1 MRSYENKNG
10 RDALNSFCKTDSCSE
25 KSECFSYKIWIEIKA
40 IFFLKK
46 FQLSNYYFSFSIF
59 RRWMLSGP
67 ETTRLLHQFDGQY
80 QEDSDEHGGRLNHEM
95 GLSAQK
101 TFKQQVNNLVDVV
114 RKMGNPFLDDFP
126 ELVTL
131 DSRDCAGDD
140 VAKAVMNLGTLG
152 QTQYKEYV
160 KAVIEDRTISIHNTI
175 KRNNIPLYKKQ
186 PLRNKSKQTKK
197 IAALQN
203 NVALFAQLY
212 IAMQSRNADL
222 EEFFSHEVQPFPPSL
237 SEFGNLRLPSAK
249 SELLKCLIPS
259 TQAEPPTQF
268 DCSVLDGAVV
278 VHCLPVTGSNTFDDY
293 AHNVFIPHLSRQ
305 RSTRVDVV
313 WDTYIPNSLKQSTRE
328 KRGKGVRRKVDG
340 GTKLPFN
347 WMSFLRDPLNKEE
360 LFHFLSLKVA
370 RHSWPERKTIHVT
383 SGKYATHMSAM
394 VLNQIML

>member
-1 MRSYENKNG
+1 
-10 RDALNSFCKTDSCSE
+10 
-25 KSECFSYKIWIEIKA
+25 
-40 IFFLKK
+40 
-46 FQLSNYYFSFSIF
+46 
-59 RRWMLSGP
+59 MLSGP
-67 ETTRLLHQFDGQY
+67 ETTRLLHQFKGQY
-80 QEDSDEHGGRLNHEM
+80 LEDSDEHGGRLNHEM
-95 GLSAQK
+95 GLSGQK
-101 TFKQQVNNLVDVV
+101 TFKQLVNNLVDVV

-126 ELVTL
+126 ELITL
-131 DSRDCAGDD
+131 DSRDCADDD
-140 VAKAVMNLGTLG
+140 VAKAVMNLDTLG
-152 QTQYKEYV
+152 QTQYKKYV
-160 KAVIEDRTISIHNTI
+160 KAVIQDRTISIHNTI

-212 IAMQSRNADL
+212 IAMHSRNADL

-259 TQAEPPTQF
+259 PQAEPPTQF
-268 DCSVLDGAVV
+268 DRSVLDGAVV
-278 VHCLPVTGSNTFDDY
+278 VHCLPVTDSNTFDNY
-293 AHNVFIPHLSRQ
+293 AHNVFIPHLGRQ
-305 RSTRVDVV
+305 RSTRADVV

-328 KRGKGVRRKVDG
+328 KRGKGARRKVDG
-340 GTKLPFN
+340 GNKLPSN
-347 WMSFLRDPLNKEE
+347 WISFLRDPLNKEE